1 MARIDQLFRDLIE
14 VAACS
19 FNGCPARFPAREK
32 QVVVGRAD
40 DLVEVFVD
48 EEKLRQFVQRFVV
61 VPKFCPM
68 TVLGQY
74 LVAEAVDGRDR
85 QFGKVAGVLHFA
97 GRRSQSVTHLEG
109 GLLGEGAKHN
119 FLWLGLVQQQNIQS
133 SQDNAEGLAGSW
145 SRDHE

>member
-1 MARIDQLFRDLIE
+1 MIF
-14 VAACS
+14 
-19 FNGCPARFPAREK
+19 
-32 QVVVGRAD
+32 
-40 DLVEVFVD
+40 VEVFVD

-61 VPKFCPM
+61 VPKFRPM

-109 GLLGEGAKHN
+109 GLLGEVCKAQ
-119 FLWLGLVQQQNIQS
+119 FP
-133 SQDNAEGLAGSW
+133 LARPCPATEYSKLA
-145 SRDHE
+145 RQC